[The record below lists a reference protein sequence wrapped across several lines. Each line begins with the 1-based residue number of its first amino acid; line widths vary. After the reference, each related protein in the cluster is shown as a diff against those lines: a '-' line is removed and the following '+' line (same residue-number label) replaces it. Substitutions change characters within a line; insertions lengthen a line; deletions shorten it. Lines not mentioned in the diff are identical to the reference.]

1 MPRSR
6 HTTANLLKF
15 TTVQMD
21 DAPPPAT
28 HPPTVFGSENK
39 MPDQLETYEQ
49 AIDFL
54 YGRIN
59 YERIQAEAYSTSDF
73 KLDRMR
79 RLLELMDNPHEQIP
93 VVHVAGTKGKG
104 STCSMIASMLTAAG
118 YSCGLYISPHIND
131 FEERFSVNG
140 LIPSKQQ
147 LVDLVNRLMPI
158 IAHMDNLPGRMQPTY
173 FELATALAWQSF
185 LDNRVDIAVL
195 EVGLGGRLDSTNLC
209 HPLVTMITNVSRD
222 HTHVLGSTVH
232 QIAYEKAG
240 IIKPGIP
247 VISGADHVDVLA
259 MIEKTCADRVA
270 PLKLLG
276 RDFQIANR
284 TIDETGH
291 VEIDVLVGDTSYRG
305 MPVILRGPHQSQNAA
320 LALAAINELR
330 VQGWK
335 LDDDHLRKGLR
346 QIVWP
351 ARVEV
356 VARKPTVIID
366 AAHNW
371 ESARALIAALREGP
385 AFRKKILIFAATKD
399 KDVSGILRQL
409 IPEFDTII
417 LTRYVENP
425 RGVPVAELHSLVE
438 VIATKPAHVTD
449 DPESAWQLAKELAQP
464 DDLIVVTGSFFLIAE
479 LRSKIARNEQR
490 ASDPI

>member
-1 MPRSR
+1 
-6 HTTANLLKF
+6 
-15 TTVQMD
+15 
-21 DAPPPAT
+21 
-28 HPPTVFGSENK
+28 
-39 MPDQLETYEQ
+39 MPDQLTTYEQ

-54 YGRIN
+54 FGRIN

-79 RLLELMDNPHEQIP
+79 RLLELMGNPHEKIP

-104 STCSMIASMLTAAG
+104 STCSMIASMLTASG

-140 LIPSKQQ
+140 QSPSKQQ

-158 IAHMDNLPGRMQPTY
+158 IAYMDNLPGRMQPTY
-173 FELATALAWQSF
+173 FELATALAWQWF
-185 LDNRVDIAVL
+185 VDNRVDIAVL

-209 HPLVTMITNVSRD
+209 RPLVTIITNVSRD

-240 IIKPGIP
+240 IIKTGVP
-247 VISGADHVDVLA
+247 VISGVDHIDALSMV
-259 MIEKTCADRVA
+259 EKTCAERAA

-276 RDFQIANR
+276 REFKVTNR
-284 TIDETGH
+284 TVDQIGQ
-291 VEIDVLVGDTSYRG
+291 VEIDVAVHDSTFQK
-305 MPVILRGPHQSQNAA
+305 MPIILRGPHQSQNAA
-320 LALAAINELR
+320 LALAAMSELR
-330 VQGWK
+330 LQGWK
-335 LDDDHLRKGLR
+335 LEDNNLRKGLL
-346 QIVWP
+346 QVAWP

-356 VARKPTVIID
+356 ISRNPTVIVD

-371 ESARALIAALREGP
+371 ESARALIAALDEEP
-385 AFRKKILIFAATKD
+385 TYRKKILIFAATKD
-399 KDVSGILRQL
+399 KDISGILRQL
-409 IPEFDTII
+409 LPAFDTVI

-425 RGVPVAELHSLVE
+425 RGVSIADLHSLVE
-438 VIATKPAHVTD
+438 AITTEPVHLTD
-449 DPESAWQLAKELAQP
+449 EPQSAWLLAKKLAGT

-479 LRSKIARNEQR
+479 LRPLIARSAKSIN
-490 ASDPI
+490 SVTSS